1 MVSISAEAS
10 SSKLPP
16 TRPSKPSLK
25 GKERAILP
33 TSTNTP
39 KTADPSAGIER
50 KKRKLRSKYPDAS
63 ASVIDEKAARWWDR
77 QEKSKADR
85 KDKAAALGLPEDEI
99 DSADEQSGQ
108 QQAYTPWAWS
118 AVAERVNNVQSPV
131 WTRDG
136 R

>member
-33 TSTNTP
+33 NSTTTP

>member
-25 GKERAILP
+25 GKERAIP
-33 TSTNTP
+33 STSTVTP

-77 QEKSKADR
+77 QEKAKADR

-99 DSADEQSGQ
+99 DSADEAAGQ
-108 QQAYTPWAWS
+108 QVYTPWKWS
-118 AVAERVNNVQSPV
+118 AVAEKINNVQSPV

>member
-33 TSTNTP
+33 TSTTTP